1 MVVPF
6 FGIFTPDFGQRKM
19 TDEAPYKAGFF
30 GGLPDAAAGAV
41 PLSKAEQDACYLNG
55 KSWEPDPVER
65 AATRPY
71 SFVSRYTP

>member
-6 FGIFTPDFGQRKM
+6 FGIFMPDFGQRKM

-30 GGLPDAAAGAV
+30 GGVPDAAAGAV

>member
-1 MVVPF
+1 MTVRRTIAPMVH
-6 FGIFTPDFGQRKM
+6 THS
-19 TDEAPYKAGFF
+19 
-30 GGLPDAAAGAV
+30 L
-41 PLSKAEQDACYLNG
+41 LEQDACYLNG